1 MNGRREVNKVF
12 PFYKKTLS
20 KVAENRVLEQQY
32 FHFGTTWAVFIT
44 KLEPY
49 PLKT

>member
-20 KVAENRVLEQQY
+20 KVVENRVLEQHY
-32 FHFGTTWAVFIT
+32 FHFGTT
-44 KLEPY
+44 
-49 PLKT
+49 